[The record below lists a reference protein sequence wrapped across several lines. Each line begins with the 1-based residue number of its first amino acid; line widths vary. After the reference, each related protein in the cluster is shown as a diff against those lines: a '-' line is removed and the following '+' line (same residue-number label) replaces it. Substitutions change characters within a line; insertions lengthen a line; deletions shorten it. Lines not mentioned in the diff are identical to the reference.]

1 MEAEQCKNGHVRT
14 EENTRWHKDT
24 SRNRVRKRCTDC
36 KNEAARRSRPDGP
49 CAAERAKQATDFLHE
64 DIEDL
69 LSLGATYNEILERGG
84 YSCWN
89 TMYKS
94 LKRRGRFDLI
104 DALREKKVASS

>member
-1 MEAEQCKNGHVRT
+1 MVELCKNGHVRT
-14 EENTRWHKDT
+14 EENTYWHKDT
-24 SRNRVRKRCTDC
+24 SRNRLRRRCAPCKREHE
-36 KNEAARRSRPDGP
+36 NARNPDGP
-49 CAAERAKQATDFLHE
+49 SAVEMSKQATTFLHE

-69 LSLGATYNEILERGG
+69 LSHGATYSEILERGG

>member
-1 MEAEQCKNGHVRT
+1 MTVELCKNGHVRT

-24 SRNRVRKRCTDC
+24 SRNRVRKRCLDC
-36 KNEAARRSRPDGP
+36 KNAKWVKQDGP
-49 CAAERAKQATDFLHE
+49 CAAEMAKQATTFLHE

-69 LSLGATYNEILERGG
+69 LKFGATYSEILERGG

-104 DALREKKVASS
+104 DALREKKVASK